1 MRYLI
6 VESPTKSKKIQ
17 SMLGRDWKVLASF
30 GHVRDLPAKTLGVD
44 RRSFQP
50 EYEVP
55 PKSRKTVARLRKE
68 IPRDGDVYL
77 ATDPDREGEA
87 IAWHLR
93 DLLKLRNPRR
103 VRFHA
108 ITKDAIQAAIG
119 NPDAI
124 DMNLVQAQEARRIL
138 DRLYGYLV
146 SPALSRSL
154 NNRLS
159 AGRVQSPALKL
170 VVAREREIRNFK
182 PIRHYG
188 VRLFFVSDQDPE
200 SSWHADW
207 SVKDWMG
214 EDADPYCTDR
224 ALAERIA
231 GIETVEVTECRTDEK
246 RTKAPAPFTTS
257 ALQQAAS
264 RVLGL
269 KVKQVMELAQRLFE
283 GGHITYHRTDSRNL
297 DPEAIESIRAWLT
310 EHGHPIPDRPN
321 TWKSGA
327 NAQEAHEAIRPT
339 RIEADRAGESPEEQ
353 ALYELIRRRA
363 LACQMPPAIHK
374 RVRLTLRGTP
384 QGLDRQAV
392 FRATGLT
399 LSEAGW
405 TRIESPPE
413 PTEGDDEAE
422 ASRNRV
428 PKLEAGRQA
437 SPVQGIV
444 QEKQTRPPAR
454 YTEASLVKQMEK
466 LGIGRPST
474 YAQIIETN
482 TRRGYWKAG
491 KGGKLEP
498 TELGEQVVDWLDG
511 RFRFMDL
518 AFTRDLEQQLDD
530 IAAGRARQRPLL
542 EATLDMIERELAA
555 LGLGAD
561 ALQNQG
567 GQDSAE
573 AGPPC
578 PVCGKPLHRRNGRKG
593 PFWGCSGYPKCRYT
607 TDDDNGRPAPKDTA
621 TGTSDG
627 NGNQPRDRKDANKA
641 RAGDPCPTCGQGS
654 LVQRTF
660 AKGRNAG
667 KSFIGCSR
675 FPECRHFSW
684 P

>member
-1 MRYLI
+1 MKYLI

-17 SMLGRDWKVLASF
+17 SMLGKEWKVLASF
-30 GHVRDLPAKTLGVD
+30 GHIRDLPTRSLGVD
-44 RRSFQP
+44 TRSFRP

-68 IPRDGDVYL
+68 IPRDGEIYL

-87 IAWHLR
+87 IAWHLQ
-93 DLLKLRNPRR
+93 DLLKLRKPRR

-108 ITKDAIQAAIG
+108 ITREAIEGAIRS
-119 NPDAI
+119 PDTI
-124 DMNLVQAQEARRIL
+124 DMNLVQAQEARRLL

-182 PIRHYG
+182 PIRHFG

-231 GIETVEVTECRTDEK
+231 GIDAVEVVDCRVDEK

-257 ALQQAAS
+257 SLQQAAS

-269 KVKQVMELAQRLFE
+269 KVKKVMELAQQLFE
-283 GGHITYHRTDSRNL
+283 SGHITYHRTDSRNL
-297 DPEAIESIRAWLT
+297 DPEAIDAIRAWLA
-310 EHGHPIPDRPN
+310 EHGHQLPEQPN

-339 RIEADRAGESPEEQ
+339 RIEVDLAGETPEQQ
-353 ALYELIRRRA
+353 ALYALIRKRA
-363 LACQMPPAIHK
+363 LASQMPPARYR
-374 RVRLTLRGTP
+374 RVRLTLNGTP
-384 QGLDRQAV
+384 PGLDRPAI

-399 LSEAGW
+399 LLEAGW
-405 TRIESPPE
+405 TLVESPPE
-413 PTEGDDEAE
+413 PSDGSPEDE
-422 ASRNRV
+422 SPNNPV
-428 PKLEAGRQA
+428 PALEAGQRV

-454 YTEASLVKQMEK
+454 YTEATLVKQMEK

-530 IAAGRARQRPLL
+530 IAAGKAHQRPLL
-542 EATLDMIERELAA
+542 EATLDMIEHELAA
-555 LGLGAD
+555 LGLGTD
-561 ALQNQG
+561 ARQG
-567 GQDSAE
+567 QQDQVE

-578 PVCGKPLHRRNGRKG
+578 PECGKPLRRRNGRKG
-593 PFWGCSGYPKCRYT
+593 PFWGCSGYPGCRFT
-607 TDDDNGRPAPKDTA
+607 TNDDNGRPAPKDTA
-621 TGTSDG
+621 TGSGDDDG
-627 NGNQPRDRKDANKA
+627 KRSRGTTNRADKA
-641 RAGDPCPTCGQGS
+641 RPGDPCPTCGQGS

-667 KSFIGCSR
+667 KTFIGCSR
-675 FPECRHFSW
+675 FPECRHFAW